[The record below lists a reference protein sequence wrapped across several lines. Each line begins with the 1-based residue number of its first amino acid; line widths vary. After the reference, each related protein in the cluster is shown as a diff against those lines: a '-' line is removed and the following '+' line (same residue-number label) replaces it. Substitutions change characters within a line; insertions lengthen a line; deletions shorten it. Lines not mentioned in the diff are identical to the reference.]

1 MPKLLLFDA
10 FSLIYRAFYAIRQL
24 TGPEGQPV
32 NALYG
37 FVRMTRKML
46 AEQHPSHAAV
56 VFDLGAPQYR
66 LAILPS
72 YKEHRPPTPP
82 ELERQ
87 LPIIREYIQAMRLP
101 IVEREG
107 EEADDLIAT
116 LAVTAAR
123 DGADVLIASSD
134 KDFMQLVD
142 PHIKLLRPDAKDTG
156 ICDDTGVESR
166 FGVRPEQMLDYLCLV
181 GDSVDNIPGVT
192 GVGEKTA
199 TALLRQYG
207 SLANLLAS
215 LDTLS
220 KPKLRATLAGA
231 TAQLQANR
239 QLIGLRCDVSLP
251 VRWDELSLQ
260 AQDTE
265 RLATLYRTCG
275 FKSLLAELE
284 KASVQTPDLFAG
296 F

>member
-10 FSLIYRAFYAIRQL
+10 FSLIYRAFYAIRVL

-37 FVRMTRKML
+37 FTRMTRKIL
-46 AEQHPSHAAV
+46 TDQRPSHAAV

-82 ELERQ
+82 DLESQ
-87 LPIIREYIQAMRLP
+87 LPVIREFVHAMRLP
-101 IVEREG
+101 LVELEG

-116 LAVTAAR
+116 LAVMAAR
-123 DGADVLIASSD
+123 DEADTLIVSSD
-134 KDFMQLVD
+134 KDFMQLVG
-142 PHIKLLRPDAKDTG
+142 PHIRLLRPDANDTG
-156 ICDDTGVESR
+156 ICDATGVEAR

-181 GDSVDNIPGVT
+181 GDSVDNIRGVP

-199 TALLRQYG
+199 VALLHRYG

-215 LDTLS
+215 LDTLE
-220 KPKLRATLAGA
+220 KPKLRATISAA
-231 TAQLQANR
+231 ASQLQANR
-239 QLIGLRCDVSLP
+239 QLIGLRCDMSLP
-251 VRWDELSLQ
+251 AHWDKLKLQTEDAVRLS
-260 AQDTE
+260 A
-265 RLATLYRTCG
+265 LYRACG

-284 KASVQTPDLFAG
+284 KTSQQPDLFAG
-296 F
+296 L